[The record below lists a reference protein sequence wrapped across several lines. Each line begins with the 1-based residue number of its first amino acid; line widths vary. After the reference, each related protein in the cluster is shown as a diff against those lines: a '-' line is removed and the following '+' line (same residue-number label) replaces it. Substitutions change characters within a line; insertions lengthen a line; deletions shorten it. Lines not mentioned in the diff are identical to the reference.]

1 MILPINESAVMKAHL
16 AEWISE
22 SVTVMNEKKQEKV
35 MHCWELEKTG
45 LLAIWDV
52 NEQATLVPKAF
63 ADTSR
68 LFPGN
73 NNNDDSGL
81 ANEEDD
87 NAPELSH
94 DFSCAIVTRVN
105 SETGEKTTKEAD
117 EEEEVENE
125 LVAAVVANA
134 QSGRTL
140 FSYFEV
146 AKL

>member
-1 MILPINESAVMKAHL
+1 MSGQHWCQKHL
-16 AEWISE
+16 QIHQGSF
-22 SVTVMNEKKQEKV
+22 
-35 MHCWELEKTG
+35 
-45 LLAIWDV
+45 
-52 NEQATLVPKAF
+52 QAT
-63 ADTSR
+63 TTI
-68 LFPGN
+68 
-73 NNNDDSGL
+73 DSDL

-105 SETGEKTTKEAD
+105 SETGETTTKEAD

-134 QSGRTL
+134 QSGKTL

>member
-1 MILPINESAVMKAHL
+1 MRGQNLCQKHL
-16 AEWISE
+16 Q
-22 SVTVMNEKKQEKV
+22 VHQ
-35 MHCWELEKTG
+35 
-45 LLAIWDV
+45 D
-52 NEQATLVPKAF
+52 
-63 ADTSR
+63 
-68 LFPGN
+68 

-105 SETGEKTTKEAD
+105 SETGEITTKEAD

-125 LVAAVVANA
+125 LVAAVVANT
-134 QSGRTL
+134 QSGKTL